1 MRHPLAAA
9 VQLAT
14 EPRTR
19 YYWSVTVRTNAYEEV
34 TGETNWFE
42 TAKQEEPWQ
51 AKWITCDNAE
61 SRHPVFCKTLSC
73 NDVVA
78 ARLYICG
85 LGLYEAALNGEK
97 IGDEYLTPYC
107 NNYNSWLQ
115 YQTYDITAA
124 LQKGGD
130 LQVTLGNGWYKGR
143 FGYERNE
150 KPY

>member
-19 YYWSVTVRTNAYEEV
+19 YYWSVTVRTNADEEV

-130 LQVTLGNGWYKGR
+130 LQVTSGNGWYKGR